1 MFETSVVQAR
11 VAAQRRYGWLSV
23 SLGVHSLVVIA
34 VIAAG
39 ISSTSLPTAPPR
51 EFQVF
56 FRAAAIPQPPPA
68 PHVATTQP
76 AQPHAAAATTVPHA
90 ATAPATLVTPLV
102 IPNTIPTVQP
112 STGDNNVQIG
122 NPSSSSDTNIIGDPN
137 SVDVGPSTSNVTPV
151 PDTVFHPGAEVKPA
165 VVIQRV
171 EPEYP
176 HVALMT
182 HVGGTVVLKCII
194 DKNGDVRDAEV
205 VTSSFGAFEGPA
217 LNALR
222 RWRFAPGSFRG
233 KPVDTWFELTIKF
246 VAK

>member
-11 VAAQRRYGWLSV
+11 VAVQRRYGWLSM
-23 SLGVHSLVVIA
+23 SLAVHSLVVIA
-34 VIAAG
+34 VIAAS
-39 ISSTSLPTAPPR
+39 ISSTSLPKAPPR

-76 AQPHAAAATTVPHA
+76 AQPHQAAVTTVPHA
-90 ATAPATLVTPLV
+90 ATAPATITTPSV
-102 IPNTIPTVQP
+102 IPSTIPTVQP
-112 STGDNNVQIG
+112 TGNDSNLTIG
-122 NPSSSSDTNIIGDPN
+122 SSGPSSDSNIIGDPN
-137 SVDVGPSTSNVTPV
+137 SVDAGPSTSNVTAV

-171 EPEYP
+171 DPDYP

-246 VAK
+246 VPK